1 MSAFRIY
8 SVVAIVALLA
18 LFALTPARVAAHA
31 NLAESDPAANSVL
44 DAPPERVVIRFTEPL
59 EAALSEIRV
68 LDSDGERVDLGDN
81 ALDPGDLTVMSVS
94 VGALDNGT
102 YTVAWTNVST
112 VDGHRVRGAF
122 LFSVREP
129 LSTSATSRIEDQP
142 LLQSPIEPFVRWLV
156 LVSGLALVGVPA
168 FRPLVSTPALAG
180 VASDGIGRL
189 RSALSRNT
197 MILAWAAL
205 AVFLSM
211 SALRLAIQASVVYDT
226 SPLAALAGPVWSLV
240 SETEW
245 GRLWVMRV
253 GFAIAAGVA
262 LFVMRGRVENT
273 ALTLLATA
281 LGAGALFA
289 ISRSS
294 HAAALLEIGGVSM
307 LNDFIHII
315 AVAVWVGGLFSL
327 ALDIPAAIRLLDER
341 GRREALSALIP
352 RFSVVA
358 GLCVAVLALTGIYSA
373 WTQVTIPEAM
383 ATPYGTALI
392 VKVGLVGAMLLV
404 AAVNLIWVRPRL
416 SGDSRAAYWL
426 RRLVAVEVVLAVI
439 VLLSVGFLTSLEPA
453 RQAASRL
460 GIGVEDSLTFSDTAE
475 GAEITLE
482 ITPGRVGPN
491 TIRVRLR
498 DEFGGP
504 ITNATDARVRLSY
517 LDDDLGETEV
527 SAVPSGEGE
536 FTLAD
541 RVIGIAGAWEVA
553 LVVQRPDAF
562 DARTAFRFE
571 TTGGGASVIAPSRDR
586 AYMLLGGIFGV
597 LGALFLAF
605 ALRFGGFQT
614 HAGAAA
620 MSLGVLGVIGAGA
633 LLAGVLGS
641 EEGIPERNPIPPTS
655 ESVAAGL
662 ALYGNYCQSCHG
674 SGGLGDGP
682 ASEGLNPPP
691 ASLVVH
697 VPLHPDRALF
707 GFIHDGI
714 EGTAMPALGES
725 LSDEEVWHIVNYIR
739 TLE

>member
-1 MSAFRIY
+1 MLIRNACLASI
-8 SVVAIVALLA
+8 ILLLA
-18 LFALTPARVAAHA
+18 LFALTPGRVAAHA

-68 LDSDGERVDLGDN
+68 LDSRGERVDLGDS

-112 VDGHRVRGAF
+112 VDGHRTRGAF
-122 LFSVREP
+122 LFSVGEP
-129 LSTSATSRIEDQP
+129 LSASASAQIEDQP
-142 LLQSPIEPFVRWLV
+142 LLQSPIEPFVRWLA
-156 LVSGLALVGVPA
+156 LVSGLALVGVLA
-168 FRPLVSTPALAG
+168 FRLLVSTPALAG
-180 VASDGIGRL
+180 VESDGIGRL

-197 MILAWAAL
+197 MTLAWAAL
-205 AVFLSM
+205 VVFLSM

-226 SPLAALAGPVWSLV
+226 SLTGALAGPVWSLV

-245 GRLWVMRV
+245 GRLWAMRV
-253 GFAIAAGVA
+253 GFGLAAGVA
-262 LFVMRGRVENT
+262 LFSMRGRVENT
-273 ALTLLATA
+273 ALTLLAIA

-307 LNDFIHII
+307 LNDFIHTI

-327 ALDIPAAIRLLDER
+327 ALDVPSAIRILDER
-341 GRREALSALIP
+341 ERGEALSALIP

-392 VKVGLVGAMLLV
+392 VKVGLVSAMLLA

-416 SGDSRAAYWL
+416 SGDGRAAYWL
-426 RRLVAVEVVLAVI
+426 RRLVGVEVVLAVV

-460 GIGVEDSLTFSDTAE
+460 GIGVEDNLTFSDTAE
-475 GAEITLE
+475 GAEMTLE
-482 ITPGRVGPN
+482 ITPGRVGTN
-491 TIRVRLR
+491 TMRITLR
-498 DEFGGP
+498 DAFGGP

-536 FTLAD
+536 FALTD
-541 RVIGIAGAWEVA
+541 QVIGIAGAWEVA

-571 TTGGGASVIAPSRDR
+571 TMGGGASIIAPSRDT
-586 AYMLLGGIFGV
+586 AYMLLGGIFGA
-597 LGALFLAF
+597 LGLMFLAS

-614 HAGAAA
+614 RAGAAA

-641 EEGIPERNPIPPTS
+641 EEGAPGRNPIPPTS

-662 ALYGNYCQSCHG
+662 SLYDTHCQLCHG
-674 SGGLGDGP
+674 AEGLGDGP

-691 ASLVVH
+691 ANLVVH

-714 EGTAMPALGES
+714 EGTAMAAMGET

-739 TLE
+739 TME